1 MERRGSSIELS
12 SEHVGKNIELAGNAI
27 YISYRFPSGVSGVFS
42 TEINIA
48 MPSCDGWGGR
58 YVHGG
63 EILCGFGQLLQLSAM
78 YELTLDDD
86 VLGGSVKLKTS
97 SPVALIAKPCYSVS
111 QSEGGFE
118 KIMQAVTLA
127 LEWPLSSRDMVVTLE
142 VRTSQDIAVP
152 PA

>member
-1 MERRGSSIELS
+1 MS
-12 SEHVGKNIELAGNAI
+12 
-27 YISYRFPSGVSGVFS
+27 
-42 TEINIA
+42 
-48 MPSCDGWGGR
+48 
-58 YVHGG
+58 
-63 EILCGFGQLLQLSAM
+63 
-78 YELTLDDD
+78 LTLDDD

-127 LEWPLSSRDMVVTLE
+127 LEWPLSSRDMVVSLE

-152 PA
+152 LPDMMGTFSPTSARSGISARYQGGPGRRVIAALKKFLLKLQILKKSSARICHDLRSN